1 MPPRRS
7 RRSWTYAH
15 ATGTNVPAS
24 PVLVDHRSLSPVSDM
39 LTVGQRLGRLRSM
52 SLATVNG
59 EAVEFL
65 LLLAASYAALG
76 VAFIA
81 LGRFARRMWARA
93 EVPQTVLARLG
104 QLVLCGL

>member
-1 MPPRRS
+1 
-7 RRSWTYAH
+7 
-15 ATGTNVPAS
+15 
-24 PVLVDHRSLSPVSDM
+24 
-39 LTVGQRLGRLRSM
+39 M

-65 LLLAASYAALG
+65 LLLAAGYAALG

-104 QLVLCGL
+104 QLVLCGLVVASLPILLFGVVALGCPPDASECPV